1 MLFLLL
7 GIQQQVWLQ
16 STEAEALVRLQA
28 TAPVW
33 LRYATGTQNLASL
46 RWSPALVVAGTTP
59 LQKTQHFLAAFG
71 AAFGIKS
78 PAHAF
83 LLTEEQVDLAGN
95 QHLKLSQFYQGV
107 PVFDGHL
114 LFHFNPAGGLLGV
127 SGVVIPRIEGRTQP
141 TRSAAEA
148 LERGSQFLRKQ
159 YPGLVE
165 SSLRVLSNELTIF
178 QEGLVAGLP
187 GTARLVYALELTNQE
202 DMAEQF
208 FIDAHTGQL
217 VERFPRACTLLKREL
232 YSRNLDNLLWSDPDP
247 VPANL
252 SASQEQQLTTTEAT
266 YNFFLHTF
274 QRRSYDNQ
282 DGTMR
287 VIDDVTNINCPN
299 ARWNGYATQFCAGI
313 STDDVVAHEW
323 SHAYTDH
330 TSKLLYAWQ
339 AGAINEAYSDIWGE
353 TIDLLNDAPDA
364 NALRTTCDNS
374 LRWKIAEDATILPAP
389 LRDMWNPNCYA
400 DPGKTSD
407 SLYHCGSADFGGVH
421 TNSGIVNHAY
431 ALLVDGGEY
440 NGYRITGI
448 GLTKAAHLFWQA
460 QAYYLSRTADFA
472 ALADALEAAYVDLRH
487 VDLLALTLQDAPAG
501 SSGEQLTAADSLAL
515 VQVLAA
521 TELRL
526 NAPPCPNFGRALQ
539 PDAPDLCSATELA
552 FAPFFTEDFES
563 NSDAWTTTEY
573 IAHPDKWVTR
583 RWTLTDQL
591 PQGRA
596 GTGIYAPNLPLGHCD
611 TALNNGVL
619 RLLSPP
625 IAVPYTVTGRIYL
638 SFDHYFSLEKGRDG
652 GNLKVQRN
660 GGNWIKLPPSAF
672 LFNPYPMALPMVGQT
687 DNPLAGEWVFS
698 GANPNSVSSTWGT
711 TQIDLSVL
719 GIDPGDVIRLRWE
732 MGTDGC
738 DGWDGWY
745 LDHIAVGSCAAQ
757 AVLPVSWLS
766 FEAGAVPAGV
776 QLTWSTAAE
785 TDNAGFTVE
794 RSTDGRNFLPVGWV
808 AGQTESSTPMHYDF
822 LDTDLPAGNT
832 QLYYRLRQEDH
843 GGTFSYSAIRSVTWQ
858 ATASWKIF
866 PNPVHD
872 QLTLAYSGQQELE
885 ANIILLNLH
894 GQVVLPPLSTA
905 LSNGTVTLSVSQLP
919 AGVYLL
925 QISSA
930 DFLETRRIVVE

>member
-1 MLFLLL
+1 
-7 GIQQQVWLQ
+7 V
-16 STEAEALVRLQA
+16 
-28 TAPVW
+28 
-33 LRYATGTQNLASL
+33 
-46 RWSPALVVAGTTP
+46 
-59 LQKTQHFLAAFG
+59 H
-71 AAFGIKS
+71 
-78 PAHAF
+78 
-83 LLTEEQVDLAGN
+83 
-95 QHLKLSQFYQGV
+95 
-107 PVFDGHL
+107 
-114 LFHFNPAGGLLGV
+114 
-127 SGVVIPRIEGRTQP
+127 TQP
-141 TRSAAEA
+141 TLSPAEA
-148 LERGSQFLRKQ
+148 LERGGQYLRKQ

-165 SSLRVLSNELTIF
+165 NNVRVIAHELEIF
-178 QEGLVAGLP
+178 QDGLVAGLP
-187 GTARLVYALELTNQE
+187 GTARLVYALEFANQ
-202 DMAEQF
+202 DDLAEQL
-208 FIDAHTGQL
+208 FIDAHTGQV
-217 VERFPRACTLLKREL
+217 VERFSRACTLLKREL
-232 YSRNLDNLLWSDPDP
+232 YSRNLSNLIWSDPDP
-247 VPANL
+247 VPAL
-252 SASQEQQLTTTEAT
+252 LTASQQQQLTTTEAT

-274 QRRSYDNQ
+274 QWRSYDNEE
-282 DGTMR
+282 GTMR
-287 VIDDVTNINCPN
+287 VIDDVTNIGCPN

-330 TSKLLYAWQ
+330 TSELLYAWQ

-353 TIDLLNDAPDA
+353 TIDLLNDGPDA
-364 NALRTTCDNS
+364 NALRTDCDNS
-374 LRWKIAEDATILPAP
+374 LRWKIAEDATALSGA

-407 SLYHCGSADFGGVH
+407 SLYDCGSADFGGVH

-440 NGYRITGI
+440 NGYRIAGI

-460 QAYYLSRTADFA
+460 QAHYLSRTSDFA
-472 ALADALEAAYVDLRH
+472 MLADALEAAYLDLRH
-487 VDLLALTLQDAPAG
+487 VDLPALTLQDAPAG
-501 SSGEQLTAADSLAL
+501 PAGAQLTATDSLAI

-526 NAPPCPNFGRALQ
+526 NAPPCPNFGYALQ
-539 PDAPDLCSATELA
+539 PHAPDFCPPAELA
-552 FAPFFTEDFES
+552 FTPFFTEDFEAGIGS
-563 NSDAWTTTEY
+563 WTAMEY
-573 IAHPDKWVTR
+573 IAHPDKWVSR
-583 RWTLTDQL
+583 RWMLTNQL

-596 GTGIYAPNLPLGHCD
+596 GTGMYAPNLPLGHCD
-611 TALNNGVL
+611 TALNNGIL

-625 IAVPYTVTGRIYL
+625 IEVPSAVTGRIYL

-672 LFNPYPMALPMVGQT
+672 LFNSYPMALPMAGQT

-719 GIDPGDVIRLRWE
+719 GVDPGEVIRLRWE

-745 LDHIAVGSCAAQ
+745 LDNVAVGSCAAQ
-757 AVLPVSWLS
+757 AALPVSWLS
-766 FEAGAVPAGV
+766 FVAGAVPAGV
-776 QLTWSTAAE
+776 QLTWSTATE
-785 TDNAGFTVE
+785 TDNAGFTVA
-794 RSTDGRNFLPVGWV
+794 RSTDGRSFLPVGWV
-808 AGQTESSTPMHYDF
+808 AGQTESSTPVHYGF
-822 LDTDLPAGNT
+822 LDTDLPTGNT

-858 ATASWKIF
+858 AAASWKIF

-872 QLTLAYSGQQELE
+872 QLTLAYSGHQERE
-885 ANIILLNLH
+885 ANITLLNLH
-894 GQVVLPPLSTA
+894 GQAVLPPLSTA

-925 QISSA
+925 QISGA